1 MCLSCCCCICVF
13 EQWRHCFTNLRL
25 LSGAPSLV
33 EVRQL
38 FLLQYFADFPH
49 TRVNMF
55 ALQNSTNTTKNFQN
69 TNYPFTSHSIGERSP
84 KVSIWRVKHIK
95 HHHCD
100 FVKTTNQVNKW
111 YLWIQNLGF
120 LAWPTLMHCF
130 REKKSRAGAVF
141 PHFCGEIVTEDRL
154 VLCPAPVPHQWTVS
168 SGSSL
173 SLLHHSSSSSPSL
186 YSHYHFFPPPHHP
199 HHIYHYTKII
209 LPAGMINWCILF
221 LECIIPTTLH
231 TLELRHKLVFR
242 FLWRPNKTRG
252 LTPWY
257 TIANKLP
264 TKGIYGERA
273 GHTWKFGRFLLQLT
287 MS

>member
-1 MCLSCCCCICVF
+1 MPVPMWTFVSLARPVLDLLSAPHSWAHVHFDVWNLIFLENFPPYLPFMCLSCCCCICVF

-111 YLWIQNLGF
+111 YLWIQNSGF
-120 LAWPTLMHCF
+120 LARPTLMHCF
-130 REKKSRAGAVF
+130 REKNHEQEQCF
-141 PHFCGEIVTEDRL
+141 PIFV
-154 VLCPAPVPHQWTVS
+154 V
-168 SGSSL
+168 
-173 SLLHHSSSSSPSL
+173 
-186 YSHYHFFPPPHHP
+186 
-199 HHIYHYTKII
+199 
-209 LPAGMINWCILF
+209 
-221 LECIIPTTLH
+221 
-231 TLELRHKLVFR
+231 KLWQR
-242 FLWRPNKTRG
+242 IG
-252 LTPWY
+252 
-257 TIANKLP
+257 
-264 TKGIYGERA
+264 
-273 GHTWKFGRFLLQLT
+273 
-287 MS
+287 

>member
-1 MCLSCCCCICVF
+1 MFFNGHGPLVQRCDGFDGSLTSFCSPRKCYCPSRVSTYPTKVVINNNIFPKCFLSNSLWSAPPICCCICVF

-95 HHHCD
+95 HHHGD

-120 LAWPTLMHCF
+120 LARPPLMHCF
-130 REKKSRAGAVF
+130 REKNHEQEQCF
-141 PHFCGEIVTEDRL
+141 PIFV
-154 VLCPAPVPHQWTVS
+154 V
-168 SGSSL
+168 
-173 SLLHHSSSSSPSL
+173 
-186 YSHYHFFPPPHHP
+186 
-199 HHIYHYTKII
+199 
-209 LPAGMINWCILF
+209 
-221 LECIIPTTLH
+221 
-231 TLELRHKLVFR
+231 KLWQR
-242 FLWRPNKTRG
+242 IG
-252 LTPWY
+252 
-257 TIANKLP
+257 
-264 TKGIYGERA
+264 
-273 GHTWKFGRFLLQLT
+273 
-287 MS
+287 

>member
-1 MCLSCCCCICVF
+1 MWTFVSLARPVLDLLSAPHSWAHVHFDVWNLIFLENFPPYLPFMCLSCCCCICVF

-100 FVKTTNQVNKW
+100 FFKTTNEMKEW
-111 YLWIQNLGF
+111 YLWIQNLRFFQQG
-120 LAWPTLMHCF
+120 
-130 REKKSRAGAVF
+130 
-141 PHFCGEIVTEDRL
+141 
-154 VLCPAPVPHQWTVS
+154 
-168 SGSSL
+168 
-173 SLLHHSSSSSPSL
+173 LH
-186 YSHYHFFPPPHHP
+186 
-199 HHIYHYTKII
+199 
-209 LPAGMINWCILF
+209 
-221 LECIIPTTLH
+221 
-231 TLELRHKLVFR
+231 
-242 FLWRPNKTRG
+242 
-252 LTPWY
+252 
-257 TIANKLP
+257 
-264 TKGIYGERA
+264 
-273 GHTWKFGRFLLQLT
+273 
-287 MS
+287 